1 MESLILSEI
10 AVRHNTSVRKILR
23 YNKMSSSTIR
33 VDFDWDK
40 DRFVEYRSPLQR
52 KKTLL
57 FGSKSSLEY
66 NTSVI
71 DNQQKLK
78 VRFTVG
84 TEIVIWYKIWVLKY
98 TNTIFF
104 LLK

>member
-1 MESLILSEI
+1 MNLLYDMLYGEEVIISQESPK
-10 AVRHNTSVRKILR
+10 RDKNFR
-23 YNKMSSSTIR
+23 
-33 VDFDWDK
+33 DFDWDK

-57 FGSKSSLEY
+57 LGSKSSLEY

-84 TEIVIWYKIWVLKY
+84 TEIVI
-98 TNTIFF
+98 
-104 LLK
+104 

>member
-1 MESLILSEI
+1 LDKHTTPAYVNLLYDMLYGEEVIISQESPK
-10 AVRHNTSVRKILR
+10 RDKNFR
-23 YNKMSSSTIR
+23 
-33 VDFDWDK
+33 DFDWDK

-84 TEIVIWYKIWVLKY
+84 TEIVI
-98 TNTIFF
+98 
-104 LLK
+104 